1 SHVPLPLYI
10 FMPARLL
17 PATTTSL
24 ASKLPGL
31 LLRLLPFLSYS
42 EFKKDM
48 DEQWMMGQTSL
59 SLGLNVGRPTARRGA
74 PPVTKVLVEEDFM
87 SSKKNHEV
95 EALEAELRR
104 VGEEN
109 RMLSDM
115 LRALVAKYSDL
126 QGKVSG
132 MMAAAAAA
140 NNQQSLS
147 TSEGGSAAS
156 PSRKRARS
164 DSLDTAGRNPS
175 PPLAAA
181 GSGVFAVSV
190 NVGPDQA
197 ECTSVHEPCD
207 SKRVRADDVK
217 ASRVSKLYVHADPS
231 DLSLVSGEGW
241 VPMAEVRTEGD
252 QGQSVPE
259 GLLPVLVRAVVPGEE
274 EGAAQRRRQD
284 RACGHVRRRSQPRTA
299 AQATRLWWQEE
310 GRRSRPPRITGA
322 GACSGAAEARGFD
335 GGSGG
340 R

>member
-1 SHVPLPLYI
+1 
-10 FMPARLL
+10 
-17 PATTTSL
+17 

-231 DLSLVSGEGW
+231 DLSLVSNEH
-241 VPMAEVRTEGD
+241 PAN
-252 QGQSVPE
+252 
-259 GLLPVLVRAVVPGEE
+259 
-274 EGAAQRRRQD
+274 
-284 RACGHVRRRSQPRTA
+284 VRRS
-299 AQATRLWWQEE
+299 
-310 GRRSRPPRITGA
+310 S
-322 GACSGAAEARGFD
+322 S
-335 GGSGG
+335 S
-340 R
+340 